1 MSKTA
6 PRGRLAGLHAKIT
19 DVLTEA
25 LECIGASDEDG
36 EKAEITSEDLALLR
50 LTTAFLKDNDVTC
63 DDEETGEKDA
73 KMQRLAEMRQKRT
86 VASTPMDVAH

>member
-25 LECIGASDEDG
+25 LECVGTDEDG
-36 EKAEITSEDLALLR
+36 SPRAVSGDDLAVLR
-50 LTTAFLKDNDVTC
+50 LTTAFLKDNDITC
-63 DDEETGEKDA
+63 DDEENGEKNE
-73 KMQRLAEMRQKRT
+73 KMERLAEMRDKRK
-86 VASTPMDVAH
+86 VASTPMDTAH